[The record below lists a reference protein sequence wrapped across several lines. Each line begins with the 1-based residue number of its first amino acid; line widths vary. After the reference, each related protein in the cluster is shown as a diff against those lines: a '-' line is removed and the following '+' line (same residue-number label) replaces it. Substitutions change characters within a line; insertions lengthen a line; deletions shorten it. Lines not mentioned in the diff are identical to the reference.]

1 MEQLVRLGDVCTVV
15 SGSTPKTS
23 VDEYWNGDVKWITPA
38 ELDADSYYI
47 HDSVKHI
54 TELGRTKTGLSYM
67 PVGTVILS
75 SRAPIGKTAILG
87 CEMCCN
93 QGFKNLICTDRIFN
107 EYLYHFLRAKTNYLN
122 SLGRGATFKELSKGI
137 VENVLIPLPA
147 VEEQHHIADLFA
159 SVEELIQTKKQ
170 QLDLFDE
177 LVKSRFI
184 ELFGTV
190 KNNHQ
195 EYPVIKISGCAK
207 LQGGFAF
214 KSSDYL
220 DNGIRLVQISNVNKD
235 TLDWDSINCVPQT
248 FLQKYKDFE
257 LHVGD
262 LVLAMTRPVIKSLD
276 AVKIATVSENDVPSL
291 LNQRVGRFIID
302 ITKINSTY
310 LMLCCQMTE
319 FREYVE
325 AMSGNSLQPNISSK
339 QVEDYSIVLPP
350 LELQEQF
357 AAFIEQTDKSKLAIQ
372 QSLDKLELLKK
383 SLMQEYFG

>member
-147 VEEQHHIADLFA
+147 IEEQHHIADLFA

-184 ELFGTV
+184 ELFDGKGYPTLKWNEV
-190 KNNHQ
+190 FNTTTGKLDSNAMVEDG
-195 EYPVIKISGCAK
+195 EYPFFTCAK
-207 LQGGFAF
+207 EVFRIDKYAF
-214 KSSDYL
+214 DQEAL
-220 DNGIRLVQISNVNKD
+220 LLAGNNAAG
-235 TLDWDSINCVPQT
+235 
-248 FLQKYKDFE
+248 KYD
-257 LHVGD
+257 
-262 LVLAMTRPVIKSLD
+262 
-276 AVKIATVSENDVPSL
+276 VKYYN
-291 LNQRVGRFIID
+291 II
-302 ITKINSTY
+302 
-310 LMLCCQMTE
+310 
-319 FREYVE
+319 
-325 AMSGNSLQPNISSK
+325 
-339 QVEDYSIVLPP
+339 
-350 LELQEQF
+350 
-357 AAFIEQTDKSKLAIQ
+357 
-372 QSLDKLELLKK
+372 
-383 SLMQEYFG
+383 